1 VWHRGPFWRGE
12 VPVLSRRGAKRS
24 NKRAPAFGS
33 SNASPANIAIDQ
45 TVENFNKMDLTKGTL
60 KALDHGADAA
70 ILPSIKRY
78 VTKGPDFDIWIAPG
92 QFSCYI
98 APPGARRFQ

>member
-1 VWHRGPFWRGE
+1 
-12 VPVLSRRGAKRS
+12 
-24 NKRAPAFGS
+24 
-33 SNASPANIAIDQ
+33 
-45 TVENFNKMDLTKGTL
+45 MDLTKGTL